1 MWQITEQNGAK
12 PGGFLCREKRNASE
26 RLVHIMLTGA
36 YAPKKEV
43 FMCFSDKCRPDR
55 IEADIIIEK
64 IVYDRSGPTGP
75 TGATGPTG
83 VTGPTG
89 PTGPTGATGTG
100 ATGATG
106 PTGVTG
112 PTGPTGPTGATG
124 TGATGAT
131 GLTGV
136 TGPTGPT
143 GPTGATGT
151 GATGATG
158 PTGVTVPTG
167 PTGPTGATG
176 ATGPTGVTGPTG
188 PTGATGATGPT
199 GAADTQALS
208 AYSTPAAVAASGGA
222 LEFDMNNAL
231 VGTALAHTPGSDTVT
246 ISEPGTYFVQYNGT
260 TYPANITSF
269 PAVNTINFTLNG
281 ATQSAGAAQTRFD
294 SAAQAEAISAAAVFN
309 ITTVPTTLQVI
320 SGGGVYGYSDATLN
334 VFKI

>member
-1 MWQITEQNGAK
+1 MSPFFTAAPLATFTSRMLPGIGA
-12 PGGFLCREKRNASE
+12 LMASAPA
-26 RLVHIMLTGA
+26 GA
-36 YAPKKEV
+36 A
-43 FMCFSDKCRPDR
+43 
-55 IEADIIIEK
+55 A
-64 IVYDRSGPTGP
+64 
-75 TGATGPTG
+75 GA
-83 VTGPTG
+83 
-89 PTGPTGATGTG
+89 GAG
-100 ATGATG
+100 AGA
-106 PTGVTG
+106 
-112 PTGPTGPTGATG
+112 GAAA
-124 TGATGAT
+124 GAGA
-131 GLTGV
+131 
-136 TGPTGPT
+136 
-143 GPTGATGT
+143 GAA
-151 GATGATG
+151 GA
-158 PTGVTVPTG
+158 
-167 PTGPTGATG
+167 
-176 ATGPTGVTGPTG
+176 
-188 PTGATGATGPT
+188 T

>member
-1 MWQITEQNGAK
+1 MWQITEKNGAK

-43 FMCFSDKCRPDR
+43 FMCFSDKCRPDG

-75 TGATGPTG
+75 TGPKGPTGPTGPMGTGATGATGPTGATGATGPTGPTGATGAGATGATGPTG
-83 VTGPTG
+83 VTGPTGPIG

-124 TGATGAT
+124 A
-131 GLTGV
+131 
-136 TGPTGPT
+136 
-143 GPTGATGT
+143 
-151 GATGATG
+151 
-158 PTGVTVPTG
+158 
-167 PTGPTGATG
+167 
-176 ATGPTGVTGPTG
+176 
-188 PTGATGATGPT
+188 T

>member
-1 MWQITEQNGAK
+1 MWQITEQNWAK
-12 PGGFLCREKRNASE
+12 PDGFLCREKRNASE

-43 FMCFSDKCRPDR
+43 FMCFSDKCRPDG

-75 TGATGPTG
+75 TGPK
-83 VTGPTG
+83 GPTG
-89 PTGPTGATGTG
+89 PTGPMGTG

-112 PTGPTGPTGATG
+112 PTGS
-124 TGATGAT
+124 TGATGA
-131 GLTGV
+131 
-136 TGPTGPT
+136 
-143 GPTGATGT
+143 
-151 GATGATG
+151 
-158 PTGVTVPTG
+158 
-167 PTGPTGATG
+167 TGPTGATG
-176 ATGPTGVTGPTG
+176 ATGPTGVTGPTGPTG

-294 SAAQAEAISAAAVFN
+294 SAAQVEAISAAAVFN

>member
-12 PGGFLCREKRNASE
+12 PDGFLCREKRNASE

-43 FMCFSDKCRPDR
+43 FMCFSDKCRPDG

-75 TGATGPTG
+75 TGPKGPTGPTGPMGTGATGATGPTG

-112 PTGPTGPTGATG
+112 PTGPTG
-124 TGATGAT
+124 ATGA
-131 GLTGV
+131 
-136 TGPTGPT
+136 
-143 GPTGATGT
+143 
-151 GATGATG
+151 
-158 PTGVTVPTG
+158 
-167 PTGPTGATG
+167 
-176 ATGPTGVTGPTG
+176 
-188 PTGATGATGPT
+188 T

>member
-12 PGGFLCREKRNASE
+12 PDGFLCREKRNASE

-43 FMCFSDKCRPDR
+43 FMCFSDKCRPDG

-112 PTGPTGPTGATG
+112 PTGPTG
-124 TGATGAT
+124 
-131 GLTGV
+131 
-136 TGPTGPT
+136 
-143 GPTGATGT
+143 
-151 GATGATG
+151 
-158 PTGVTVPTG
+158 
-167 PTGPTGATG
+167 ATG

-188 PTGATGATGPT
+188 PTGPTGAT

>member
-12 PGGFLCREKRNASE
+12 PDGFLCREKRNASE

-43 FMCFSDKCRPDR
+43 FMCFSDKCRPDG

-75 TGATGPTG
+75 TGPKGPTGPTGPMGTGATGATGPTG
-83 VTGPTG
+83 VTGPTGPIG

-112 PTGPTGPTGATG
+112 
-124 TGATGAT
+124 
-131 GLTGV
+131 
-136 TGPTGPT
+136 
-143 GPTGATGT
+143 
-151 GATGATG
+151 
-158 PTGVTVPTG
+158 
-167 PTGPTGATG
+167 ATG

-188 PTGATGATGPT
+188 ATGAT

>member
-1 MWQITEQNGAK
+1 
-12 PGGFLCREKRNASE
+12 
-26 RLVHIMLTGA
+26 
-36 YAPKKEV
+36 
-43 FMCFSDKCRPDR
+43 MCFSDKCRPDG

-75 TGATGPTG
+75 TGPK
-83 VTGPTG
+83 GPTG
-89 PTGPTGATGTG
+89 PTGPMGTG

-112 PTGPTGPTGATG
+112 P
-124 TGATGAT
+124 
-131 GLTGV
+131 
-136 TGPTGPT
+136 
-143 GPTGATGT
+143 
-151 GATGATG
+151 
-158 PTGVTVPTG
+158 
-167 PTGPTGATG
+167 
-176 ATGPTGVTGPTG
+176 TGPTGVTGPTG

>member
-43 FMCFSDKCRPDR
+43 FMCFSDKCRPDG

-112 PTGPTGPTGATG
+112 PI
-124 TGATGAT
+124 
-131 GLTGV
+131 
-136 TGPTGPT
+136 GPTGPT
-143 GPTGATGT
+143 GPTGET
-151 GATGATG
+151 
-158 PTGVTVPTG
+158 P
-167 PTGPTGATG
+167 
-176 ATGPTGVTGPTG
+176 
-188 PTGATGATGPT
+188 
-199 GAADTQALS
+199 DTQFLS
-208 AYSTPAAVAASGGA
+208 AYSTPPSPGTAGDALLFDVNGQSSGAAVTHTAGSGTYT
-222 LEFDMNNAL
+222 L
-231 VGTALAHTPGSDTVT
+231 T
-246 ISEPGTYFVQYNGT
+246 EPGTYAVVFHGNIAPASGVNFPLNVMLQLQQDGTVIPSAVVQHT
-260 TYPANITSF
+260 FHTS
-269 PAVNTINFTLNG
+269 PDT
-281 ATQSAGAAQTRFD
+281 ATVAFSTPIQVTSTPSQ
-294 SAAQAEAISAAAVFN
+294 
-309 ITTVPTTLQVI
+309 LQVVGT
-320 SGGGVYGYSDATLN
+320 GGNYLYSDVTMTVYKLN
-334 VFKI
+334 S